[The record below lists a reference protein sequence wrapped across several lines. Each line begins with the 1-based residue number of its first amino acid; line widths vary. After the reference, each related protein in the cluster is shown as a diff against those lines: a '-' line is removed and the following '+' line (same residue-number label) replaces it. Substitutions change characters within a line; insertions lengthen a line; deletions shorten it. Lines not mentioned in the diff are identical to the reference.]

1 MKILHLA
8 DLHLGRSSIEPK
20 ARARRMNALRNAIS
34 EARRFDVDAI
44 VVAGDVFDSPNV
56 DSQVVRL
63 AAKTFDSA
71 TNSNGDPVPVIIIS
85 GNHDPSDSNELWSR
99 FQSALP
105 SNSSVQL
112 ALLPKIF
119 NLCEGRLCIEAYP
132 NEYRWSPN
140 SPWHSRLDI
149 SGLTPN
155 ATRVVVSHG
164 TLQGGK
170 VPIGDS
176 DSYPFTME
184 DVESLA
190 ADYVA
195 LGHFHST
202 YPGWE
207 RDDETERRSVSFAGT
222 HEPDRFGQ
230 DSGYVLLVE
239 FESSRKAV
247 VKRIPVAVSDW
258 RMVKI
263 GSANDLGDLRNL
275 ASAVESSD
283 DPSRFVVRVQSEEGV
298 SLTAEQLQEIERLL
312 ASLEALGV
320 DVNQRGV
327 FELSLDMDDLDFDS
341 LPTGA
346 VAETIVE
353 LKAELQTSSDEL
365 LLPVIREAIQ
375 LGWLH
380 ISQER

>member
-1 MKILHLA
+1 
-8 DLHLGRSSIEPK
+8 
-20 ARARRMNALRNAIS
+20 MNALRNAIS

-71 TNSNGDPVPVIIIS
+71 TKSNGDPVPVIIIS
-85 GNHDPSDSNELWSR
+85 GNHDPSDSDELWRR
-99 FQSALP
+99 FQTALP
-105 SNSSVQL
+105 SNSSVQV
-112 ALLPKIF
+112 ALKPTTF

-132 NEYRWSPN
+132 NEFRWSPN
-140 SPWHSRLDI
+140 SPWHSRQDD
-149 SGLTPN
+149 SGLAPG
-155 ATRVVVSHG
+155 AKRVVVSHG

-170 VPIGDS
+170 VPTGDS
-176 DSYPFTME
+176 DSYPFTMN

-202 YPGWE
+202 YPAWNSADGAE
-207 RDDETERRSVSFAGT
+207 SRLVSFAGT

-239 FESSRKAV
+239 LETSQKAL

-258 RMVKI
+258 RLIKI
-263 GSANDLGDLRNL
+263 GSADDLKDLRNL
-275 ASAVESSD
+275 VSIVESSE

-298 SLTAEQLQEIERLL
+298 SLTAEQLQEIERIS

-327 FELSLDMDDLDFDS
+327 FELSLDMEDLDFDS

-346 VAETIVE
+346 VAETIVD

-365 LLPVIREAIQ
+365 LFPVLREAIQ

-380 ISQER
+380 ISQEK